1 LWQVHVANNTRVK
14 LNAQYTRV
22 KIFKACRR
30 AGGAKDAMHAPV
42 ERTILQVAPGVAA
55 SCPMANFSAL
65 FAKHAGS
72 TGRA

>member
-1 LWQVHVANNTRVK
+1 
-14 LNAQYTRV
+14 
-22 KIFKACRR
+22 
-30 AGGAKDAMHAPV
+30 MHAPV